1 MKNLFLALVF
11 VTIGKVSIATDC
23 NFQLGFAGKNNTWK
37 TLSYTVSNGVIYVD
51 VDSEMDS
58 ISFQVLKNSGC
69 TNTYEINSHLFNEE
83 ALAVNKKG
91 SEIKTTSSGGL
102 HKILIVGP
110 NNSDWYKIFIRVTKP
125 TNVSNLL
132 SNSNLSIYP
141 NPATSNFFVENAAQ
155 VETVKIHDITGA
167 VVLVVE
173 NTFRKDVLD
182 IDIAKLPA
190 GQYFIAFHNDKTKV
204 TKKIV
209 KL

>member
-11 VTIGKVSIATDC
+11 VSIGKVLFATDC
-23 NFQLGFAGKNNTWK
+23 NVQLSFAGKHNTWK
-37 TLSYTVSNGVIYVD
+37 TLNHTVANGVIYID

-58 ISFQVLKNSGC
+58 ISIQVLKNSGC
-69 TNTYEINSHLFNEE
+69 TNTYEINSYLFNEE
-83 ALAVNKKG
+83 LVTVNKKG
-91 SEIKTTSSGGL
+91 SEIKTSSSGGL
-102 HKILIVGP
+102 HKILIIGP
-110 NNSDWYKIFIRVTKP
+110 TNSDWYKIFVRVTKP
-125 TNVSNLL
+125 TNVSNLIN
-132 SNSNLSIYP
+132 SNSLSFYP
-141 NPATSNFFVENAAQ
+141 NPATNNFFVENAAQ

-167 VVLVVE
+167 VVLTVE
-173 NTFRKDVLD
+173 NTFRKDILE

>member
-11 VTIGKVSIATDC
+11 VTIGKVLFATDC
-23 NFQLGFAGKNNTWK
+23 SVQLSFAGKNNTWK
-37 TLSYTVSNGVIYVD
+37 TLNYSIANGVIYVD
-51 VDSEMDS
+51 VDNEMDS

-69 TNTYEINSHLFNEE
+69 TNTYEINSYLFNEE
-83 ALAVNKKG
+83 LITVNKKG
-91 SEIKTTSSGGL
+91 GEIKTTSSGGL

-110 NNSDWYKIFIRVTKP
+110 NNSDWYKIFVRLTKP
-125 TNVSNLL
+125 TNVSNLIN
-132 SNSNLSIYP
+132 SNSLSIYP
-141 NPATSNFFVENAAQ
+141 NPATNNFFVENAAQ

-167 VVLVVE
+167 VVLIVE
-173 NTFRKDVLD
+173 NTFRKDILD

-190 GQYFIAFHNDKTKV
+190 GQYFIAFINDKTKV